1 MTGIYRGLAGSD
13 LIIPYEAAKWNQG
26 RPVAGVWVVLHRAIL
41 REALWTQSKCE
52 WHKADHRF
60 SARKKRRKVA
70 GHTWFLRN
78 DLGSG
83 QIDALIVLAL
93 GADRHKFSLMVSL
106 TNAQIRAF
114 KAQAQRLKA
123 TLKIGKGG
131 ISAQFLAALD
141 DALKHHELVK
151 VKFDDFKDRKKE
163 LSPQLAE
170 KSGSRLVARVGNVV
184 VLYRPRAKPEQP
196 TECCFIAQPPRA

>member
-1 MTGIYRGLAGSD
+1 
-13 LIIPYEAAKWNQG
+13 
-26 RPVAGVWVVLHRAIL
+26 
-41 REALWTQSKCE
+41 
-52 WHKADHRF
+52 
-60 SARKKRRKVA
+60 
-70 GHTWFLRN
+70 
-78 DLGSG
+78 
-83 QIDALIVLAL
+83 
-93 GADRHKFSLMVSL
+93 MVSL

-114 KAQAQRLKA
+114 KAQAQRLKT

-196 TECCFIAQPPRA
+196 KEC